1 MKCLKLKV
9 EIDESYSD
17 EVIIRCSNYNDDI
30 RLLQDVIGNVIN
42 KNAELCLS
50 LNNTDYYINRN
61 DILFFETTDSKTVA
75 HTTDK
80 MYYSNYKLYELE
92 QVLPPEFIRVSKST
106 ILNCKKVSSI
116 SKNLTGA
123 SEVYFKATP
132 KKVYVSRMYFKV
144 FKEKIDEVRL

>member
-1 MKCLKLKV
+1 MKLKV
-9 EIDESYSD
+9 EIDESCSD

-123 SEVYFKATP
+123 SEVCFKATP

-144 FKEKIDEVRL
+144 FKEKINEVRL